1 MALIPWKNKR
11 HNNQN
16 GGEVTPYAPLM
27 ELRSEMDR
35 LFDSLLRDPWG
46 SLTEGFG
53 GGRAWLPAVDVSESD
68 QEVTIRAEIPGVDPK
83 DLEVSVAG
91 NRLTLAGEKK
101 EHSEKDGKNFH
112 HSESR
117 YGAFRRTIELP
128 SGVDP
133 NQISAEHSQGVVTIR
148 LKKTH
153 AAAPK
158 KIEVKAV

>member
-11 HNNQN
+11 HSQN

-27 ELRSEMDR
+27 ELRTEMDR

-53 GGRAWLPAVDVSESD
+53 GDRAWLPAVDVSESD
-68 QEVTIRAEIPGVDPK
+68 QEVTIRAEIPGIDPK
-83 DLEVSVAG
+83 DLDISVSG
-91 NRLTLAGEKK
+91 NRLTLAGEKRDQT
-101 EHSEKDGKNFH
+101 EKQGKNFYH
-112 HSESR
+112 AESR

-133 NQISAEHSQGVVTIR
+133 NQITAEHSNGVVTVR
-148 LKKTH
+148 LKKTQ
-153 AAAPK
+153 AATAK
-158 KIEVKAV
+158 KIEVKSV